1 MEKAL
6 GWAIVRR
13 PPIARAFFAATALA
27 VLLGL
32 IVQLDVS
39 AHLTGTR
46 FTSLGSRLF
55 NVFCYFTVQSNI
67 LVGITTGLL
76 AWRLDRPSTLFR
88 VVRLAGLIGITVTGI
103 VFHLA
108 LAGLQ
113 DLKGSA
119 AFADF
124 VLHTLVPV
132 LAVIGWLMFGPRR
145 MISWPVAGMAVLFPA
160 AWLIFALIRG
170 ALIGFYAYPFI
181 DVDTHGYPRVLLNSA
196 LVAALFFVLAALAIG
211 LDRLLTGR
219 AEHRPWQ
226 SGA

>member
-1 MEKAL
+1 M
-6 GWAIVRR
+6 RR
-13 PPIARAFFAATALA
+13 PAIARFFFAATALA
-27 VLLGL
+27 VLVGL
-32 IVQLDVS
+32 IVQLAVS
-39 AHLTGTR
+39 ANLTGSR

-76 AWRLDRPSTLFR
+76 AWQLHRPSTAFR
-88 VVRLAGLIGITVTGI
+88 VLRLAGLIGITVTGI
-103 VFHLA
+103 VFHIA
-108 LAGLQ
+108 LSGLQ

-132 LAVIGWLMFGPRR
+132 LAVIGWLLFGPRR
-145 MISWPVAGMAVLFPA
+145 MISWPVAALADLFPA
-160 AWLIFALIRG
+160 GWLIFALIRG

-181 DVDTHGYPRVLLNSA
+181 DVDTLGYPRVLLNSA

-211 LDRLLTGR
+211 LDRLLSGRVGARTGQPGAGRR
-219 AEHRPWQ
+219 AL
-226 SGA
+226 G